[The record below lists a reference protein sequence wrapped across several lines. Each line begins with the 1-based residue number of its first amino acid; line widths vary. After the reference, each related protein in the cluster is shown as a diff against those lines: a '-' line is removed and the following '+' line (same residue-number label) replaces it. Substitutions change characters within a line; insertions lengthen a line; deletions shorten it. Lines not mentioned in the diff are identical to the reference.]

1 VRRALLALL
10 LTLPAAAGAQATAAP
25 PGTATTATTQAPP
38 TVNDAVG
45 GAAALPD
52 SLRARFDLVRSD
64 SAAYSIAFDT
74 IIMGTRTIPAT
85 ERVPGSVAVIRG
97 NLEVY
102 GVVDGDA
109 VAIDGDVVVHPGGRV
124 HGNAFTAFGQVKLAG
139 GYVQGETR
147 TVRGNVVTLPR
158 PTVLERV
165 RDRALARSP
174 MDATLHSLK
183 VAVGWLAVLL
193 GIGIAAFMFAGSYLE
208 TVAETI
214 ERRFSRSFWAGVLGQ
229 LGLLPALLIVVVGL
243 AITILGVLLIPFAIV
258 AFALAAAGVITLG
271 ILAVAQVT
279 GRSLFGG
286 RLDALSPRGAALK
299 ALMIGLVVYMVAWV
313 IAAAVVT
320 VPVANVILGGIAFI
334 LSWVAATVGFGAVLI
349 SRGGTRRVE
358 EAEAPAPMAPPR
370 DVMAWQTPT
379 PVTGVVAARR
389 PTPAPARKVEGA

>member
-1 VRRALLALL
+1 MRRVLLALL

-25 PGTATTATTQAPP
+25 PGTAPTATTQAPP

-52 SLRARFDLVRSD
+52 SLRARLDLVRSD

-74 IIMGTRTIPAT
+74 IIVGTRTIPAT

-158 PTVLERV
+158 STVLERV
-165 RDRALARSP
+165 RERALARSP
-174 MDATLHSLK
+174 MDATLHALK
-183 VAVGWLAVLL
+183 VAIGWLAVLL
-193 GIGIAAFMFAGSYLE
+193 GIGIAAFMFAGAYLE

-279 GRSLFGG
+279 GRSLFGS

-313 IAAAVVT
+313 VAAAVVT
-320 VPVANVILGGIAFI
+320 VPVANVVLGGIAFI

-358 EAEAPAPMAPPR
+358 EAEVPAPAAPPR
-370 DVMAWQTPT
+370 DVMTWQTPT

>member
-1 VRRALLALL
+1 MRRVLLALL

-25 PGTATTATTQAPP
+25 PGTAPTATTQAPP

-52 SLRARFDLVRSD
+52 SLRARLDLVRSD

-74 IIMGTRTIPAT
+74 IIVGTRTIPAT

-158 PTVLERV
+158 STVLERV
-165 RDRALARSP
+165 RERALARSP
-174 MDATLHSLK
+174 MDATLHALK
-183 VAVGWLAVLL
+183 VAIGWLAVLL

-279 GRSLFGG
+279 GRSLFGS

-313 IAAAVVT
+313 VAAAVVT
-320 VPVANVILGGIAFI
+320 VPVANVVLGGIAFI

-358 EAEAPAPMAPPR
+358 EAEAPAPAAAPR
-370 DVMAWQTPT
+370 DVMTWQTPT